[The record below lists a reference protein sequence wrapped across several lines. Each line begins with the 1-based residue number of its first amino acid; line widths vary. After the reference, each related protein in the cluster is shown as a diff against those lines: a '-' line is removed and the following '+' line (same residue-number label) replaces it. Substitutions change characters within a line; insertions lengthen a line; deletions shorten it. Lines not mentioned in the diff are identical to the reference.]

1 MRRCVCVCVCVCV
14 SVCVHVYV
22 YNGLTGARAHAG
34 GAGSCNLLGNRL
46 FKISKKKNLKFSD
59 IEKKKLKKITLY
71 V

>member
-34 GAGSCNLLGNRL
+34 GAGSCNLLGNR
-46 FKISKKKNLKFSD
+46 
-59 IEKKKLKKITLY
+59 
-71 V
+71 